1 MTRGPK
7 KKYCKSSLKDN
18 QIFPYFIN
26 DLMLNLVIY
35 FYPRRLPAPATFTRT
50 RDLYPRVAT
59 PRHLDI
65 LLARFQK
72 LRPKWDKMSH
82 FSEFV

>member
-1 MTRGPK
+1 
-7 KKYCKSSLKDN
+7 
-18 QIFPYFIN
+18 
-26 DLMLNLVIY
+26 MLNLVIY

-82 FSEFV
+82 FSEFVWASKTFSDHVTRNASAAHNNEA